1 MKLRIIF
8 QSLLAVFLT
17 ACASTHPTLS
27 ESYRNQLLSMAPKI
41 EKCEAIDQVYSDLS
55 AAPTEVVAGI
65 SPQVREVWTLKGCPD
80 GKRKRAELRIM
91 NNNNG
96 TLSFSEY

>member
-1 MKLRIIF
+1 MKYRVM
-8 QSLLAVFLT
+8 SVVALT
-17 ACASTHPTLS
+17 VVVSACASQKPS
-27 ESYRNQLLSMAPKI
+27 ISDSYKNQLMAMAPKV
-41 EKCEAIDQVYSDLS
+41 ENCEAIDQVYSDLS
-55 AAPTEVVAGI
+55 TAPPEVVANL
-65 SPQVREVWTLKGCPD
+65 SSQVVEVWTLKGCPD

>member
-1 MKLRIIF
+1 MNLRILSTII
-8 QSLLAVFLT
+8 LTGLMT
-17 ACASTHPTLS
+17 ACASTQPTLS
-27 ESYRNQLLSMAPKI
+27 ESYRNSLLTMAPKI
-41 EKCEAIDQVYSDLS
+41 EKCEAIDQIYSDLS
-55 AAPTEVVAGI
+55 VAPADVVAGI

>member
-1 MKLRIIF
+1 MKFKVISVTAIA
-8 QSLLAVFLT
+8 LLIS
-17 ACASTHPTLS
+17 ACANQQTTIS
-27 ESYRNQLLSMAPKI
+27 ESYKKQLMAMAPKI
-41 EKCEAIDQVYSDLS
+41 EKCEAIDQVYADLTTAPSD
-55 AAPTEVVAGI
+55 VVAGL

>member
-1 MKLRIIF
+1 MNLRIIYTF
-8 QSLLAVFLT
+8 LLAVML
-17 ACASTHPTLS
+17 AGCASTQPTLS
-27 ESYRNQLLSMAPKI
+27 ESYRNQLLSMAPMI
-41 EKCEAIDQVYSDLS
+41 EKCEAIDQIYSDLA
-55 AAPTEVVAGI
+55 AAPAEVVAGI
-65 SPQVREVWTLKGCPD
+65 SPQVREVWTLKGCPE

>member
-1 MKLRIIF
+1 MILRIIF
-8 QSLLAVFLT
+8 TTILTGLLA
-17 ACASTHPTLS
+17 ACASTQPTLS
-27 ESYRNQLLSMAPKI
+27 ESYRNQLLAMAPKI
-41 EKCEAIDQVYSDLS
+41 ERCEAIDKIYSDLS
-55 AAPTEVVAGI
+55 VAPPEVVVGI
-65 SPQVREVWTLKGCPD
+65 APQVREVWTLKGCPD